1 MLPSFYQPIEELIGE
16 DAPSNST
23 PSIDHNADEL
33 PFSALGGRRF
43 EILGYLLEI
52 DDAQEIETVTVTLVQ
67 SSADKGRDILVHQNG
82 TLVRIIQC
90 KNLLKKVGRSDLLQ
104 ELIKL
109 LLNNEVE
116 SFLPG
121 SSVLYELWAP
131 RGFTESA
138 DTLVAEW
145 PNKLDDADVLSAF
158 QKVTSTYKTLEH
170 FRWETTGQKLLVR
183 LKGQFRLKRQD
194 GITISR
200 RVRSNLSV
208 YQQFFQAVIV
218 MQVEDVEY
226 YMDHKLLPKLA
237 QIVRMT
243 AETELDDPAS
253 LIDREID
260 QAVTYINSRRFQDAE
275 SQLRRL
281 EEHHCQ
287 GFNHRHEYRI
297 KANRGVAA
305 FGLGHAKE
313 AANYFLE
320 AVVLEPEDERALTN
334 EVFAHFLLGND
345 DKAFELSNE
354 RRTRY
359 PDSGRILAIWISTA
373 PPAVSVDELEKA
385 VSEQLRNDPEVNAA
399 LCRKLLLAGRILDAR
414 ACAARTQEKAPDWPQ
429 GFLLSAQCSM
439 AFTLMPP
446 EVQQTTKLQRRS
458 VIDEG
463 IIAASKA
470 RELGES
476 HSDIDAQA
484 QSLAMRC
491 ELYLLTGDVEAASAD
506 AKQACRMVPTDVG
519 NLLALAQTQLVQ
531 DKVEMGID
539 TLEEALGIQDRP
551 DVALMLSRALRSRNA
566 TGDRKRALDLLEK
579 QNLAALPEV
588 MRPPIVIDVVQLL
601 ALEKEWSRASR
612 YLELV
617 RETLDVV
624 TWQALS
630 AWVLKGD
637 NHPQD
642 AEGRASE
649 ALRNLAPSTH
659 LSTREFL
666 ARVLMQMGR
675 LNDALPIYEE
685 LFAYDIPIFDPMQ
698 LIECAGRLNRDQVVL
713 DTFDELHRRTAVDW
727 HLLEIDVFYLRK
739 YHAAKA
745 IDRLSAFLDKHPD
758 HKLARLSRSAIA
770 WELGRNELLTSRLDD
785 LPGVDEMPI
794 SYIRIALKLISL
806 GENADQVIDY
816 AYRFLKLHFD
826 KAEAHSALIFSVLS
840 LRKDVD
846 KNPNLPKVIEGAAI
860 GYRELPDGPLKWTV
874 LEKTNAPDQNF
885 EERSVDDAISQD
897 LLGKSVGDKF
907 VLVPGRVDRLGEI
920 VQILPKFVRR
930 FQDSMTEMPV
940 RFPSE
945 APNFQSVRIGGPD
958 ELDPGIAA
966 VLASVRERAE
976 QVKSLQD
983 LYLSQPIPV
992 HLYAKRLGKNAYEGI
1007 MHLAETESVS
1017 VKCSHP
1023 DPVAFASAVSSLET
1037 TKSIVLDLSAVA
1049 TIRLLDID
1057 DLLSSHEFVL
1067 SQDSA
1072 FELRETLI
1080 DDEPERQGGTMVYN
1094 DKDGRY
1100 SLYEEPSEQRRDRI
1114 KRDKEFCEAI
1124 LAKTKI
1130 KPHLG
1135 LASIEETQ
1143 RETLIKFLDE
1153 YGTEAVIVAMEP
1165 DTVLWTD
1172 DLTQGDLATSMFG
1185 VRRVWSLAFLEFCL
1199 RRGLLSTERYTE
1211 TVAKLVGMRYQVTP
1225 FNNVVLVQAA
1235 KLAKYQPSAWP
1246 FAQAVEAFSI
1256 PNAMV
1261 DQLLRII
1268 LLFFI
1273 QLSEESVVSQGVGG
1287 LVTALLEA
1295 LWQNPQARLP
1305 LLALRKNSARVFGL
1319 NVVAESN
1326 FNSIFDNWSRK
1337 HSKDIL

>member
-1 MLPSFYQPIEELIGE
+1 MLPSFYQPIEELVGE

-52 DDAQEIETVTVTLVQ
+52 DDAPEIETVTLVQ
-67 SSADKGRDILVHQNG
+67 SSADKGRDILVHQSG

-90 KNLLKKVGRSDLLQ
+90 KNLLKKVGKSDLLQ
-104 ELIKL
+104 ELVKL
-109 LLNNEVE
+109 LLNNEIE
-116 SFLPG
+116 SFLPA

-131 RGFTESA
+131 RGLAESA
-138 DTLVAEW
+138 DTLIAEW

-170 FRWETTGQKLLVR
+170 FRWETIGQKLLIG
-183 LKGQFRLKRQD
+183 LKSQFRLKRQD
-194 GITISR
+194 GITLSR

-218 MQVEDVEY
+218 MRVQDVES

-243 AETELDDPAS
+243 AETEADDSAS
-253 LIDREID
+253 AIDREID
-260 QAVTYINSRRFQDAE
+260 QAVAYINSRRFQDAE
-275 SQLRRL
+275 SQLKRL
-281 EEHHCQ
+281 EEHHSQ
-287 GFNHRHEYRI
+287 NFNQRQQYRV

-320 AVVLEPEDERALTN
+320 AAVLESEDERALTN
-334 EVFAHFLLGND
+334 EVFAHFLLGD
-345 DKAFELSNE
+345 DSKAFELSNE

-359 PDSGRILAIWISTA
+359 PNSGRVLAIWISTA
-373 PPAVSVDELEKA
+373 PPAVPVDELQKA

-414 ACAARTQEKAPDWPQ
+414 ACAARAQEKAPDWPQ

-446 EVQQTTKLQRRS
+446 AVQQATRLQRRS

-470 RELGES
+470 RELGEA

-506 AKQACRMVPTDVG
+506 AKLACRMVPTDVG

-531 DKVEMGID
+531 DKIETGID
-539 TLEEALGIQDRP
+539 TLEGALGIQDRP
-551 DVALMLSRALRSRNA
+551 DVALMLSRALRSRNG
-566 TGDRKRALDLLEK
+566 TGDRKRALDLLER
-579 QNLAALPEV
+579 QNLDALPQV
-588 MRPPIVIDVVQLL
+588 MRPPVAIDVVQLL
-601 ALEKEWSRASR
+601 ASEKEWSRASE

-617 RETLDVV
+617 RESLDIV

-642 AEGRASE
+642 AEGRVSE
-649 ALRNLAPSTH
+649 ALRNLGPSTH

-727 HLLEIDVFYLRK
+727 PLLEIEVFYLRR

-745 IDRLSAFLDKHPD
+745 IDRLSAFLDKHPA

-770 WELGRNELLTSRLDD
+770 WELGRNDLIASRLDD
-785 LPGVDEMPI
+785 LPEVDEMPI

-840 LRKDVD
+840 LRRDIDKD
-846 KNPNLPKVIEGAAI
+846 PNLQKVIEGAAV

-874 LEKTNAPDQNF
+874 LEKTNAPDPNF
-885 EERSVDDAISQD
+885 EERSIEDAISQD

-907 VLVPGRVDRLGEI
+907 VLVPGVVDRLGEI

-976 QVKSLQD
+976 QVKSLQA

-992 HLYAKRLGKNAYEGI
+992 HLYAQRFGKNAYEGM
-1007 MHLAETESVS
+1007 MHLAETEPVS
-1017 VKCSHP
+1017 IKCSHP
-1023 DPVAFASAVSSLET
+1023 DPAAFAAAVSSLESA
-1037 TKSIVLDLSAVA
+1037 KSIVLDLSAIA
-1049 TIRLLDID
+1049 TIRLLGID
-1057 DLLSSHEFVL
+1057 DLLSSHEFIL
-1067 SQDSA
+1067 SQDA
-1072 FELRETLI
+1072 VLELRETLI
-1080 DDEPERQGGTMVYN
+1080 DDEPERQGGTMIYN
-1094 DKDGRY
+1094 DNDGRF
-1100 SLYEEPSEQRRDRI
+1100 SLYEEPSEQRKERI
-1114 KRDKEFCEAI
+1114 ERDKQFCDAI

-1135 LASIEETQ
+1135 LASVEEAQ
-1143 RETLIKFLDE
+1143 RDTLIKFLGE
-1153 YGTEAVIVAMEP
+1153 YGTEAVVIAMEA

-1185 VRRVWSLAFLEFCL
+1185 VRRVWSVAFLEFCL
-1199 RRGLLSTERYTE
+1199 RRGLVSAERYAE
-1211 TVAKLVGMRYQVTP
+1211 SMAKLLGMRYQVTP

-1235 KLAKYQPSAWP
+1235 KLAKYQPGGWP

-1256 PNAMV
+1256 PGASV
-1261 DQLLRII
+1261 DQLLRIM

-1273 QLSEESVVSQGVGG
+1273 QLSQESVISQGLGG
-1287 LVTALLEA
+1287 LLAALLEA

-1305 LLALRKNSARVFGL
+1305 LMAVRRNSARVFGL
-1319 NVVAESN
+1319 NVVAGAN
-1326 FNSIFDNWSRK
+1326 FDAIFDQWNSR
-1337 HSKDIL
+1337 HRNDVL

>member
-1 MLPSFYQPIEELIGE
+1 MLPSFYQPVEELVGE

-23 PSIDHNADEL
+23 LSIDHNADEL

-52 DDAQEIETVTVTLVQ
+52 DDAQEIETVTLVQ
-67 SSADKGRDILVHQNG
+67 SSADKGRDILVHRDG

-90 KNLLKKVGRSDLLQ
+90 KNLLKKVGKSDLLQ
-104 ELIKL
+104 ELVKL
-109 LLNNEVE
+109 VLNNEIE
-116 SFLPG
+116 SFLPD

-131 RGFTESA
+131 RGFAESA
-138 DTLVAEW
+138 DTLIAEW
-145 PNKLDDADVLSAF
+145 PNKLDNADVLSGF

-170 FRWETTGQKLLVR
+170 FRWETIGQKLLVK
-183 LKGQFRLKRQD
+183 LKSQFRLKRQD
-194 GITISR
+194 GITLSR
-200 RVRSNLSV
+200 RARSNLSV

-218 MQVEDVEY
+218 MQVQDVDS

-243 AETELDDPAS
+243 TETELDDS
-253 LIDREID
+253 TSSIDREID

-275 SQLRRL
+275 SQLKRL
-281 EEHHCQ
+281 EEHRSHDL
-287 GFNHRHEYRI
+287 NHRQQYRV

-320 AVVLEPEDERALTN
+320 AAVLEPEDERALTN
-334 EVFAHFLLGND
+334 EVLAHFLLGND
-345 DKAFELSNE
+345 GKAFELSNE

-359 PDSGRILAIWISTA
+359 PNSGRILAIWISTA

-399 LCRKLLLAGRILDAR
+399 LCRKLLLAGRIVDAR
-414 ACAARTQEKAPDWPQ
+414 TCAARTQEKAPDWPQ

-439 AFTLMPP
+439 AFSLMPP
-446 EVQQTTKLQRRS
+446 AVQQATKLQRRS

-470 RELGES
+470 RELGEA
-476 HSDIDAQA
+476 HSDIDAEA

-491 ELYLLTGDVEAASAD
+491 ELYLLTGDVEAAIAD

-531 DKVEMGID
+531 DKVETGID
-539 TLEEALGIQDRP
+539 TLEEALGIQSRP

-566 TGDRKRALDLLEK
+566 TGDRKRALDLLEE

-588 MRPPIVIDVVQLL
+588 MRPPIAIDVVQLL
-601 ALEKEWSRASR
+601 ALEKEWSRASC

-642 AEGRASE
+642 AEGRVSE

-659 LSTREFL
+659 SSTREFL

-698 LIECAGRLNRDQVVL
+698 LIECAGRLNRDQVLL
-713 DTFDELHRRTAVDW
+713 DTFDELHRRTAVEW
-727 HLLEIDVFYLRK
+727 PLLEIEVFYLRK
-739 YHAAKA
+739 YHATKA
-745 IDRLSAFLDKHPD
+745 LDRLSAFLDKQPN
-758 HKLARLSRSAIA
+758 HKLARLSRSAVA
-770 WELGRNELLTSRLDD
+770 WELGRNELIASRLED
-785 LPGVDEMPI
+785 LPEVAEMPL
-794 SYIRIALKLISL
+794 SYIRMALKLISL
-806 GENADQVIDY
+806 GENADQVINY

-826 KAEAHSALIFSVLS
+826 KAEAHSALIFSVIF

-846 KNPNLPKVIEGAAI
+846 KDPNMPKVVEDAAV

-874 LEKTNAPDQNF
+874 LEKTNAPDPNF
-885 EERSVDDAISQD
+885 EERSVDDSIGQD
-897 LLGKSVGDKF
+897 LLGKSVGEKF
-907 VLVPGRVDRLGEI
+907 VLVPGMVDRLGEI

-930 FQDSMTEMPV
+930 FQDSLTEMPV

-945 APNFQSVRIGGPD
+945 APNFQSVRIGGPN
-958 ELDPGIAA
+958 ELDTGIA
-966 VLASVRERAE
+966 VVFASVRDRAE
-976 QVKSLQD
+976 QVKSLQA

-992 HLYAKRLGKNAYEGI
+992 HLYAKRFGNNAYEGVI
-1007 MHLAETESVS
+1007 HLAQTGSVPI
-1017 VKCSHP
+1017 KCSNP
-1023 DPVAFASAVSSLET
+1023 DPVTFAAAVSSLET
-1037 TKSIVLDLSAVA
+1037 AKSIVLDLSAVA

-1072 FELRETLI
+1072 LQLRETLI

-1094 DKDGRY
+1094 DNDGRY
-1100 SLYEEPSEQRRDRI
+1100 SLFEEPSEQRRERI

-1124 LAKTKI
+1124 LTKTKI

-1135 LASIEETQ
+1135 LASVDETQ
-1143 RETLIKFLDE
+1143 RETLIKFLGE
-1153 YGTEAVIVAMEP
+1153 YGTEAVIVAMES

-1185 VRRVWSLAFLEFCL
+1185 VRRVWSHTFLEFCL
-1199 RRGLLSTERYTE
+1199 RRGLLSAERYGE
-1211 TVAKLVGMRYQVTP
+1211 AVAKLVGMRYQVTP

-1256 PNAMV
+1256 PNAAV
-1261 DQLLRII
+1261 DKLLRII

-1273 QLSEESVVSQGVGG
+1273 QLSEESVVSQGIGG
-1287 LVTALLEA
+1287 LVATLLEA

-1305 LLALRKNSARVFGL
+1305 LLVVRRNSGRVFGL
-1319 NVVAESN
+1319 NVVAEAN
-1326 FNSIFDNWSRK
+1326 FNAIFDQWNRQ
-1337 HSKDIL
+1337 HRNDIL

>member
-1 MLPSFYQPIEELIGE
+1 MLPSFYQPIEELVGE

-52 DDAQEIETVTVTLVQ
+52 DDAQEIETVTLVQ

-82 TLVRIIQC
+82 SLVRIIQC
-90 KNLLKKVGRSDLLQ
+90 KNLLKKVGKSDLLQ
-104 ELIKL
+104 ELVKL
-109 LLNNEVE
+109 LLNNEIE
-116 SFLPG
+116 SFLPD

-131 RGFTESA
+131 RGFAESA
-138 DTLVAEW
+138 DTLIAEW
-145 PNKLDDADVLSAF
+145 LNNLDDADVLNAF

-170 FRWETTGQKLLVR
+170 FRWETIGQQLLVR
-183 LKGQFRLKRQD
+183 LKSQFRLKRQD
-194 GITISR
+194 GITLSR

-208 YQQFFQAVIV
+208 YQQFFQAIIV
-218 MQVEDVEY
+218 MQVQDVEA

-243 AETELDDPAS
+243 AETELDDSVS
-253 LIDREID
+253 LIDREIE
-260 QAVTYINSRRFQDAE
+260 QAVAYINSRRFQDAE
-275 SQLRRL
+275 SQLKRL
-281 EEHHCQ
+281 EEHHRQ
-287 GFNHRHEYRI
+287 DLNHRQQYRV

-320 AVVLEPEDERALTN
+320 AAVFEPEDERALTN

-345 DKAFELSNE
+345 GKAFELSNE

-359 PDSGRILAIWISTA
+359 PNSGRILAIWISTA
-373 PPAVSVDELEKA
+373 PPAVPVDELEKA

-399 LCRKLLLAGRILDAR
+399 LCRKLLLAGRIVDAR

-446 EVQQTTKLQRRS
+446 AVQEATKLQRRS

-470 RELGES
+470 RELGEA
-476 HSDIDAQA
+476 HSDIDAEA

-531 DKVEMGID
+531 DKVETGID
-539 TLEEALGIQDRP
+539 TLEGALGIQDRP

-566 TGDRKRALDLLEK
+566 TGDRNRALDLLEK
-579 QNLAALPEV
+579 QNLVALPEV
-588 MRPPIVIDVVQLL
+588 MRPPIAIDVVQLL
-601 ALEKEWSRASR
+601 ALEKEWSRASG

-642 AEGRASE
+642 AEGRVSE

-659 LSTREFL
+659 SSTREFL

-713 DTFDELHRRTAVDW
+713 DTFDELHRRTAIDW
-727 HLLEIDVFYLRK
+727 PLLDIEVFYLRK

-770 WELGRNELLTSRLDD
+770 WELGRNELIASRLDD
-785 LPGVDEMPI
+785 LPGVGEMPI
-794 SYIRIALKLISL
+794 SYIRMALKLISI

-816 AYRFLKLHFD
+816 AYRFLKLHFE
-826 KAEAHSALIFSVLS
+826 KAEAHSALIFCVLF
-840 LRKDVD
+840 LRKDID
-846 KNPNLPKVIEGAAI
+846 KDPNLPKVIEGAAV
-860 GYRELPDGPLKWTV
+860 GYRELPDGQLKWTV
-874 LEKTNAPDQNF
+874 LEKTNTPDPNF
-885 EERSVDDAISQD
+885 EERSVDDSISQD

-907 VLVPGRVDRLGEI
+907 VLVPGMVDRLGEI

-930 FQDSMTEMPV
+930 FQDSMAEMPV

-958 ELDPGIAA
+958 ELDRGIAT

-976 QVKSLQD
+976 QVKSLQAV
-983 LYLSQPIPV
+983 YLSQPIIPV
-992 HLYAKRLGKNAYEGI
+992 HLYAKRFGKNAYEGI

-1017 VKCSHP
+1017 VKCSNP
-1023 DPVAFASAVSSLET
+1023 DAVAFAAAVSSLET
-1037 TKSIVLDLSAVA
+1037 AKSVVLDLSAIA
-1049 TIRLLDID
+1049 TIRLLGID

-1072 FELRETLI
+1072 LELRETLI

-1094 DKDGRY
+1094 DNDGCY

-1114 KRDKEFCEAI
+1114 KRDKEFCETI

-1135 LASIEETQ
+1135 LASVEETQ
-1143 RETLIKFLDE
+1143 RETLIKFFGE
-1153 YGTEAVIVAMEP
+1153 YGTEAVIMAMEP

-1172 DLTQGDLATSMFG
+1172 DLAQGGLATSMFG

-1199 RRGLLSTERYTE
+1199 RRGLLSAERYCE
-1211 TVAKLVGMRYQVTP
+1211 AVAKLVGMRYQVTP

-1256 PNAMV
+1256 PNAAV
-1261 DQLLRII
+1261 DNLLRII

-1273 QLSEESVVSQGVGG
+1273 QLSEESVVSQGIGG
-1287 LVTALLEA
+1287 LVATLLEA

-1305 LLALRKNSARVFGL
+1305 LLAVRRNSGRVFGL
-1319 NVVAESN
+1319 NVVAEAN
-1326 FNSIFDNWSRK
+1326 FNAIFDQWNRQ
-1337 HSKDIL
+1337 HRNDIL